1 MRDPLDGGFVSFS
14 QLPVNLSGN
23 RVASLIGQVPFDLR
37 TYSKIFDFIR
47 RHTSSPQLE
56 AETSLTA

>member
-23 RVASLIGQVPFDLR
+23 RVASLIGQIPFDFR

-47 RHTSSPQLE
+47 RHTSSP
-56 AETSLTA
+56 